1 LAPSVL
7 ADRPPRFTSRDF
19 RRHLSKNGIELI
31 HAIANDVFF
40 GPLYDYVE

>member
-1 LAPSVL
+1 M
-7 ADRPPRFTSRDF
+7 DF
-19 RRHLSKNGIELI
+19 RRHLSKNGIELM

>member
-1 LAPSVL
+1 MRQGTPFALLAPHSL
-7 ADRPPRFTSRDF
+7 DF
-19 RRHLSKNGIELI
+19 RSHLSKNGIELI